1 MICTILQILK
11 KVVQAS
17 CYYIVDLLKFLFK
30 LCIISSSILL
40 EFRILYEKFGKG
52 FKKKPSLKNCEIS
65 FQARI
70 FQFINIFWVDGVVRN
85 GLFEVLVPRSET
97 KRNRPFWFDTKLKL
111 SQRRTCNCVNL
122 REINANV

>member
-52 FKKKPSLKNCEIS
+52 FKKNPHLRTEIS

-97 KRNRPFWFDTKLKL
+97 KRNRPF
-111 SQRRTCNCVNL
+111 
-122 REINANV
+122 

>member
-97 KRNRPFWFDTKLKL
+97 KRNRPF
-111 SQRRTCNCVNL
+111 
-122 REINANV
+122 